1 MQCSKPKIIVKNMN
15 IQYSLDHETILA
27 NQERNVHLVLKL
39 TAPKRES
46 NTREPIAFNVVLD
59 RSGSMQGQPLHQ
71 AKLACERVIQNLRND
86 DLFSLVIFDSEAELI
101 IPHRKIGEQNRPQ
114 LIQQVRSIQTRGSTN
129 LTGGWMLGRD
139 EIRHTP
145 KGIPRRILLLSDGCL
160 NQGITEPAQVRE
172 IMSKGYTNEGIR
184 TSCLGFGDHYNEEL
198 LADIATATHGS
209 FYDVKTEDNLP
220 GIFAKELEG
229 LQQISIQNLRIAV
242 KAGKGTRD
250 WDTIDDLPKVTRDDG
265 IKEVSVGDIL
275 SEEERVITF
284 KINTKSLPLHLNGKK
299 DPKLLTLGFTFDAL
313 GNDTTISKEQ
323 KQVIRIRITENPD
336 EVVINKSILGPL
348 SIQQAGLIIR
358 QAYDLRNQGQVK
370 EAQEL
375 LQKQIDELRSYNNA
389 VTGEAIDSLLHV
401 LRRLEAWTLRDQ
413 KMAMYSSKS
422 YRRHRSMESWS
433 SEDMP
438 SPSFKK

>member
-1 MQCSKPKIIVKNMN
+1 MN
-15 IQYSLDHETILA
+15 IQYNLDHETILA
-27 NQERNVHLVLKL
+27 NQERNVHLVLNL

-46 NTREPIAFNVVLD
+46 NKREPIAFNVVLD

-86 DLFSLVIFDSEAELI
+86 DFFSLVIFDSEAELI
-101 IPHRKIGEQNRPQ
+101 IPHRKIGEQNRQQ
-114 LIQQVRSIQTRGSTN
+114 LIHQVRSIHTRGSTN

-139 EIRHTP
+139 EIRNTP
-145 KGIPRRILLLSDGCL
+145 KGISRRILLLSDGCL
-160 NQGITEPAQVRE
+160 NNGVTEPTQVLQ
-172 IMSKGYTNEGIR
+172 IMSQGYTDEGIR
-184 TSCLGFGDHYNEEL
+184 TSCLGFGDYYNEEL

-220 GIFAKELEG
+220 EIFAKELEG
-229 LQQISIQNLRIAV
+229 LQQISIQNLRIGV

-265 IKEVSVGDIL
+265 VKEVSVGDIL
-275 SEEERVITF
+275 SEEERVVTFRIT
-284 KINTKSLPLHLNGKK
+284 TKALPLHVNGRK

-313 GNDTTISKEQ
+313 GDDSTISKQE
-323 KQVIRIRITENPD
+323 KQVIRIRITENPN

-358 QAYDLRNQGQVK
+358 QAYDLRNKGLVK

-375 LQKQIDELRSYNNA
+375 LQKQVDELHSYNDDA
-389 VTGEAIDSLLHV
+389 TGEAIDSLLHV
-401 LRRLEAWTLRDQ
+401 LRRLEEWTLRDQ